1 MLNRLSQTK
10 NLELM
15 QAHVNGLLYDQNT
28 VYGVKTEDGRHIE
41 GKTVILTTGTFLEG
55 RIYISSWSKP
65 AGRWGEFPATGIS
78 EDLKKLGF
86 SMGRFNTGTTPR
98 IDEKTI
104 DYSKLPYRR
113 TIQVYHSHSGKNQI
127 PLVTN
132 PCTW

>member
-1 MLNRLSQTK
+1 
-10 NLELM
+10 M

-78 EDLKKLGF
+78 EILKSLVSPWADLNVFLDWLFMLYLAGEFKVL
-86 SMGRFNTGTTPR
+86 R
-98 IDEKTI
+98 
-104 DYSKLPYRR
+104 
-113 TIQVYHSHSGKNQI
+113 QQQ
-127 PLVTN
+127 
-132 PCTW
+132 

>member
-55 RIYISSWSKP
+55 RIYISSWSKQQVD
-65 AGRWGEFPATGIS
+65 GRIS
-78 EDLKKLGF
+78 CHRHFGG
-86 SMGRFNTGTTPR
+86 S
-98 IDEKTI
+98 
-104 DYSKLPYRR
+104 
-113 TIQVYHSHSGKNQI
+113 
-127 PLVTN
+127 
-132 PCTW
+132 